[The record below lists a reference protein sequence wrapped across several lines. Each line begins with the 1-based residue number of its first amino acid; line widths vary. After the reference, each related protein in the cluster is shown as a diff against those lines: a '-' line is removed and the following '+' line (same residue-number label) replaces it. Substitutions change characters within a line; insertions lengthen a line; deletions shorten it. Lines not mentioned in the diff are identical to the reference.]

1 MSEQSLHD
9 VDNAQFASPA
19 SVLRFPQMSAK
30 ISVNSAG
37 PHIVAKI
44 NTDTAQYNDEIWFDC
59 NHFIILRFYFSFNI
73 ADSNTTPT
81 FLYIIV

>member
-19 SVLRFPQMSAK
+19 SLLRFPQMSAK

-37 PHIVAKI
+37 AHIVAKI
-44 NTDTAQYNDEIWFDC
+44 NTDTTQYNDEIWYDC
-59 NHFIILRFYFSFNI
+59 NHLKILRFSFSFSI
-73 ADSNTTPT
+73 ADSNKTPT